1 MGPRATNLAAL
12 FYGALVVAAAL
23 WNGLRGREFRFFEGS
38 AVEAALLGLAA
49 AGLTV
54 SLGLLVY
61 RLVPVMRR
69 LSDEIAP
76 QMVDGVPFANLL
88 LLSVFSGIGEEV
100 FFRGAVQPEF
110 GLVAASL
117 LFGLAHIGPDRRYLV
132 WTLWAVLAGFLFG
145 GLYELTGGLLAPAVA
160 HVAHNATVFGLWK
173 RSRARH
179 KGAPDDQTPGVGEDP

>member
-12 FYGALVVAAAL
+12 FYGSLVVAAAL

-38 AVEAALLGLAA
+38 ALEAALLGLAA

-76 QMVDGVPFANLL
+76 QMVDGVPFVNLL

-145 GLYELTGGLLAPAVA
+145 GLYEITGGLLAPTVA
-160 HVAHNATVFGLWK
+160 HVLHNATVFGLWK
-173 RSRARH
+173 RSRERH
-179 KGAPDDQTPGVGEDP
+179 KSAPDDWTPGGGEAP